1 MNVRPRTLATEQ
13 RGRIRRSLTRPLRNS
28 KLLNHFEVRKVGI
41 RLTVAKS
48 VPRQSLEH
56 GDERTDLVEES
67 STDSVDVQPTEVDV
81 TKGHSG
87 TEKEGDGV
95 NPRSSI
101 LRRLARAVVTF
112 VSPAPLQLQSM
123 SKFLSFRAFKLAF
136 FVALGLIM
144 SYIGSRRSQSS
155 VNPRARYGVMY
166 RS

>member
-13 RGRIRRSLTRPLRNS
+13 RGRIRCSLTRPLQNS
-28 KLLNHFEVRKVGI
+28 KLINHFEIRKVGI
-41 RLTVAKS
+41 RFNVAKS

-112 VSPAPLQLQSM
+112 VSPAPQLQSM

-136 FVALGLIM
+136 FVALGLVM

>member
-1 MNVRPRTLATEQ
+1 MNVRARTLATEQ
-13 RGRIRRSLTRPLRNS
+13 RGRIRCSLTRPLQHS
-28 KLLNHFEVRKVGI
+28 KLINHFGI
-41 RLTVAKS
+41 REIGKRCSIAKS

-56 GDERTDLVEES
+56 GDERTVVEES

-81 TKGHSG
+81 TNSHSN
-87 TEKEGDGV
+87 TEEEGDGA

-136 FVALGLIM
+136 FVTLGLIM
-144 SYIGSRRSQSS
+144 SYIGSRRSQSGG
-155 VNPRARYGVMY
+155 NPRARYGVMY
-166 RS
+166 RN